1 MAVCQEDR
9 DGDVIMANPSTTRR
23 LHPIEDEVMLE
34 NIWDA
39 VSNLT
44 DAEVMVGDAA
54 DALYELS
61 SGTIFEGIEANPEG
75 VFRVKDTNQFEAAC
89 TVYVQLNYGGNR
101 DGVSMS
107 DSYPATVYGTISE
120 ANEVEI
126 INISVDTSSF
136 FEP

>member
-1 MAVCQEDR
+1 MAE
-9 DGDVIMANPSTTRR
+9 PSSSRN
-23 LHPIEDEVMLE
+23 LHPIEDDEQLE
-34 NIWDA
+34 NIWNA

-61 SGTIFEGIEANPEG
+61 SGTIFEGIEVNPEG
-75 VFRVKDTNQFEAAC
+75 VFRVGNSERFEAAC
-89 TVYVQLNYGGNR
+89 TVYVQLNYGGSR

-120 ANEVEI
+120 GAGVEI
-126 INISVDTSSF
+126 TNISVDTSSF
-136 FEP
+136 FE